1 MGNTQGFS
9 YRHFQKCAA
18 LRSLGSVT
26 GIAAESTYVGKIKY
40 MLFGTNYSPYCALGS
55 GWEVAVSPND
65 RVRVIRRAAEGL
77 ARDHFPRGDVKIV
90 RVDVFEVRRQRYFPS
105 IRFPF
110 NHLAAKEII

>member
-9 YRHFQKCAA
+9 YRHFQKCVG

-26 GIAAESTYVGKIKY
+26 GIAESTYVGKIKY
-40 MLFGTNYSPYCALGS
+40 MLFRTDCSPYFALGS

-65 RVRVIRRAAEGL
+65 RVRVIRRPAEEL
-77 ARDHFPRGDVKIV
+77 ARDHFPREDVKIV
-90 RVDVFEVRRQRYFPS
+90 RVDVFEVRGQRYFPS